1 MVFRLLLADG
11 RVNEPHGQ
19 LQICGVGWDV
29 ITFVEHERMFDATQQ
44 LGLGGVGC
52 DNIRCT

>member
-1 MVFRLLLADG
+1 MANCKFVG
-11 RVNEPHGQ
+11 WG
-19 LQICGVGWDV
+19 GVGWDV
-29 ITFVEHERMFDATQQ
+29 ITFVAHEHMFDATQQ